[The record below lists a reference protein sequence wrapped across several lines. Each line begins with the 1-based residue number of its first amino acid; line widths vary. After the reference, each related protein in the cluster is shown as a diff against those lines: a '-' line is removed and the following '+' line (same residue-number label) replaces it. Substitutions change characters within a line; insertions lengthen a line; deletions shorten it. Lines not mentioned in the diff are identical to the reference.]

1 MEHLRLGIVGRN
13 GSGKSSVCDYLQ
25 SCGFFVVSLS
35 DVVRYHAKKRQL
47 NDDRI
52 TLTQL
57 ANDLKADRGLDYFAQ
72 ASLIYASQHTRV
84 VFDSIRHPDEVA
96 LLKHNQVKLIG
107 IDADLSACY
116 DRIKL
121 RGKGTDFVSFEEFKA
136 QDDYEMSGQS
146 QGQRILD
153 CLDLCDV
160 RIKNDQGMDDLF
172 KQIDHLLSTFGDTS
186 HVK

>member
-1 MEHLRLGIVGRN
+1 IACCLFPLQSIIPNPTIAMPGSIPMILIVTSLPIIRYNVIMEHLRLGIVGRN
-13 GSGKSSVCDYLQ
+13 GSGKSSVCEYLQ

-47 NDDRI
+47 NDDRT

-72 ASLIYASQHTRV
+72 ASLTYASQYTRV

-96 LLKHNQVKLIG
+96 LLKDNHVKLIG

-116 DRIKL
+116 ERIKS

-146 QGQRILD
+146 QGQ
-153 CLDLCDV
+153 
-160 RIKNDQGMDDLF
+160 
-172 KQIDHLLSTFGDTS
+172 
-186 HVK
+186 